1 MLLDQIRCVQA
12 ISSPISFLST
22 RRLFIDALHCIY
34 ATYVIVSCF
43 SDLDTPIVRHCCGN
57 QVFRIYFELIDI
69 IAHVNWT
76 GSLRYRLIFQSITAT
91 AFGCTGKEKCQD
103 LPLLT
108 MGPAAFLTFC
118 DYHLHNISIFTA
130 LTDRNDKKVVQL
142 PYNITQ
148 LRCCIAYFLN
158 YRLGFVIFTF
168 FTN

>member
-118 DYHLHNISIFTA
+118 DYHLHNIAIFTA
-130 LTDRNDKKVVQL
+130 WPTAMTSCTTAIWNYATALLHCLFLKL
-142 PYNITQ
+142 SSW
-148 LRCCIAYFLN
+148 LRHIYFF
-158 YRLGFVIFTF
+158 Y
-168 FTN
+168 